1 MATKEK
7 NIWILL
13 LFILSGLVVGGL
25 IGELASKVDWL
36 YWLGYGQSFGLESP
50 VVLNLN
56 VLTITFG
63 LMFKISISSIIGM
76 ILAIFIYKKI

>member
-13 LFILSGLVVGGL
+13 VFILSGLVVGGL
-25 IGELASKVDWL
+25 IGELASRVNWL
-36 YWLGYGQSFGLESP
+36 WFLSYGQSFGLESP
-50 VVLNLN
+50 IVLDLSVVK
-56 VLTITFG
+56 ITFG

>member
-25 IGELASKVDWL
+25 IGELASKVEWL

-76 ILAIFIYKKI
+76 ILSIFIYKKI